1 MHIEHLELKNY
12 AGFTD
17 FSLDFPKG
25 NLAVFIGENGSGKT
39 SIVNAIDLLLQES
52 NHLVFNK
59 KKRTEISD
67 DLVKNEKKEL
77 RIKIKIELNKGDFFE
92 WGYKKLYDEEYN
104 YYSNISPFYLM
115 PEEKEFKKNF
125 RLYFTKKDNF
135 NKILPFFV
143 CFYSIIEENGSIN
156 SFIDWYIQSV
166 YHESYLIQKYNQKYN
181 LKAAIDLAIKT
192 FAEITVDTKIAENKK
207 ELEVFFTKNNAELSF
222 SQLSE
227 GEKKTIFLISKIL
240 SHFVFPFEENQ
251 TNLLDFQGIVLID
264 EIETHLHPRWQRE
277 ILPNLTKTFP
287 NVQFIVTTHSPQV
300 ISSVPKE
307 AVFLLKDFQ
316 AIPVQAFTQGR
327 DTNSLL
333 TEVFDI
339 PIRPVEDM
347 KMLGSFYS
355 AVTNENEKLA
365 EEILQKMA
373 EKWGDLD
380 SEVIKA
386 RLDFEEL
393 LNEKVLD

>member
-39 SIVNAIDLLLQES
+39 SIISAIDMLLQEA
-52 NHLVFNK
+52 NYLIFNK
-59 KKRTEISD
+59 KKRTEISN
-67 DLVKNEKKEL
+67 DLVKDENKEL
-77 RIKIKIELNKGDFFE
+77 KIKINLNLNEDILFE
-92 WGYKKLYDEEYN
+92 WGYKKMYDKEYN
-104 YYSNISPFYLM
+104 YYTNISAFYLN
-115 PEEKEFKKNF
+115 PEEKEFKKKL
-125 RLYFTKKDNF
+125 RLYFAKKDNL

-143 CFYSIIEENGSIN
+143 CFYSVIEEDKSIN

-166 YHESYLIQKYNQKYN
+166 YHESYLIQKYSQKYN
-181 LKAAIDLAIKT
+181 LKAAIDLAIET
-192 FAEITVDTKIAENKK
+192 FTNIKVDTKIAENKK
-207 ELEVFFTKNNAELSF
+207 ELEVFFTKNDTELSF
-222 SQLSE
+222 MQLSE

-240 SHFVFPFEENQ
+240 SHFVFPFEENG

-339 PIRPVEDM
+339 PIRPAEDM
-347 KMLGSFYS
+347 KMLGNFY
-355 AVTNENEKLA
+355 AAIANEDEKMA
-365 EEILQKMA
+365 EEILQEMA

-386 RLDFEEL
+386 RMDFEEL
-393 LNEKVLD
+393 LNEKVLE